1 MRALLLLTCIA
12 ATACAGTI
20 ESDDQALDPADCF
33 VGDPDLEPEV
43 QLIYRTVEGA
53 WAPLAEG
60 GEVPLI
66 LPPQG
71 GKVFMVGV
79 RARNLDICGVRQVA
93 GLRDQCT
100 GRIVGSERRPVFL
113 VKDAEG
119 WAVPRQPHELSDYS
133 NVPACPSFGTDR
145 DVDGEPYELEL
156 QLIDGRGRQVT
167 LHTTVVPVCGEAQ
180 HAAQC
185 ECECDSDFILGQ
197 ACAAEDGPKPPPG
210 TCPAAPGGMP

>member
-12 ATACAGTI
+12 AGACAGTI

-53 WAPLAEG
+53 YAPLEEMG
-60 GEVPLI
+60 QVPMI

-71 GKVFMVGV
+71 GKVFLVGV
-79 RARNLDICGVRQVA
+79 RARNLDICGVQLVA
-93 GLRDQCT
+93 GFRDHCS

-156 QLIDGRGRQVT
+156 QLTDGRQRSVILT
-167 LHTTVVPVCGEAQ
+167 RDVVPVCGEAQ

-185 ECECDSDFILGQ
+185 ECECDADYILGQ
-197 ACAAEDGPKPPPG
+197 GCPVETGPRPAPG
-210 TCPAAPGGMP
+210 TCPAGTP